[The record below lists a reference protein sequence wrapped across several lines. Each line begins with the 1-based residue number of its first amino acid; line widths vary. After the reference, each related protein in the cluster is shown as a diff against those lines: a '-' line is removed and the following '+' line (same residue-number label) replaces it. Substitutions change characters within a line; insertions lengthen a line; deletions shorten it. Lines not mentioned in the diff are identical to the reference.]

1 MVGSQ
6 PVVLVQPG
14 IDVHFLLRM
23 YAGCQEQQQYCNEF
37 SQFRLVLNRIKIQ
50 LLPGSGTLIFKI
62 TSLCGGGWVMACA
75 AGFFH
80 LLMWLPRKP
89 ASRNFVF

>member
-1 MVGSQ
+1 MVGCQ

-14 IDVHFLLRM
+14 VDVHFLLRM
-23 YAGCQEQQQYCNEF
+23 YAGCQEQQQYCDEF

-62 TSLCGGGWVMACA
+62 TSLCGGGGGIVSV

-80 LLMWLPRKP
+80 LLMWLPRKR